1 MDEREKNDAIDI
13 ACVYTGKQRALP
25 VKRKEVLADENKGW
39 NAYIPD
45 YPLLQSKGKMDTGC
59 RATR

>member
-1 MDEREKNDAIDI
+1 MDECEKNDATDI

-25 VKRKEVLADENKGW
+25 VKTKEVLADENKGW
-39 NAYIPD
+39 NAYNPD
-45 YPLLQSKGKMDTGC
+45 YSFLQNKGKMDTGC